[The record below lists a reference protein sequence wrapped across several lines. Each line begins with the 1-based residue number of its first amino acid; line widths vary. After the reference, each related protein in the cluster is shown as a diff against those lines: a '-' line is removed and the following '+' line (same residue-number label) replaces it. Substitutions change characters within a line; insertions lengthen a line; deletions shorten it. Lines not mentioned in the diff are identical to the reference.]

1 MREAQIER
9 KTGETSV
16 SLKLNIDGVGKSDI
30 NTGVPFLDHMLTLFS
45 KHSRIDLE
53 IRAVGDVEVDA
64 HHTVEDVGICLGSAL
79 SKALNDGCGVKGIR
93 RYGSIILP
101 MDETLILSAVDI
113 SGRGHLEF
121 VADIPSDRVG
131 SFDTELCEEFFRA
144 FVRRAEI
151 TLHIRQLAGTNSHHI
166 IEGIFKSVARSMF
179 DALSIDERFKDD
191 IPSTKGVI

>member
-1 MREAQIER
+1 MRVAEISR
-9 KTGETSV
+9 TTGETSV
-16 SLKLNIDGVGKSDI
+16 NIKLNIDGMGKSNI
-30 NTGVPFLDHMLTLFS
+30 NTGVPFLDHMLTLFA

-53 IRAVGDVEVDA
+53 VNATGDIAVDA
-64 HHTVEDVGICLGSAL
+64 HHTTEDVGICLGNAIFSAL
-79 SKALNDGCGVKGIR
+79 GNGGMKGIK

-121 VADIPSDRVG
+121 TADIPSARVG
-131 SFDTELCEEFFRA
+131 NFDCELCEEFFRA

-166 IEGIFKSVARSMF
+166 IEGIFKSVARSLGE
-179 DALSIDERFKDD
+179 ALSVDERYKDD